1 MTQYPGLRA
10 VLEGRSYIISY
21 IMLHDKREY
30 DDIWYIS
37 SYIYFD
43 HSTCEEKVSISS
55 TRLNYENFTFRVLDL
70 SIKIS
75 HFEYSKVDLVSGRS
89 KLQPWSESMI
99 CDSNQYGNLGQDSYV
114 SKLSIWVQV
123 FSF

>member
-1 MTQYPGLRA
+1 M
-10 VLEGRSYIISY
+10 
-21 IMLHDKREY
+21 D
-30 DDIWYIS
+30 
-37 SYIYFD
+37 YFD

-89 KLQPWSESMI
+89 KLVGGGS
-99 CDSNQYGNLGQDSYV
+99 
-114 SKLSIWVQV
+114 SIINKHMHRKTNNNNAPKSVIDLDEQKD
-123 FSF
+123 

>member
-1 MTQYPGLRA
+1 M
-10 VLEGRSYIISY
+10 
-21 IMLHDKREY
+21 D
-30 DDIWYIS
+30 
-37 SYIYFD
+37 YFD

-89 KLQPWSESMI
+89 KLE
-99 CDSNQYGNLGQDSYV
+99 NY
-114 SKLSIWVQV
+114 
-123 FSF
+123 